1 MDPQNLG
8 LFLNH
13 LIVLGDRAV
22 SCERTS
28 VFSFEWYVLNLTSY
42 VLLSRVTIEE
52 SLTLTDGTES
62 GK

>member
-13 LIVLGDRAV
+13 RIVLGDRVV